1 MTDTNQQGLD
11 RLAPQP
17 AFSERLRHSKALL
30 PTMAVM
36 GVTVLALAAALVTH
50 RSEAQPGGP
59 QPMVQG
65 GPYAQGG
72 QPMAQAA
79 QYAQAAPYAQG
90 SQYPQATAPSAA
102 QPAHAQLQ
110 RQPAPVAHVA
120 RAPVCRNCGTVES
133 VTPVQRSAPTSG
145 VGAVAGGVAGALLG
159 NQVGGGN
166 GRAAM
171 TVLGAVGGGFA
182 GNAIEKNMKTQTSYQ
197 MRVRMRDGSVRTV
210 EQATALAAG
219 SPVLVERNTVRLAPV
234 SQSAA
239 QSMSSGHSSL

>member
-1 MTDTNQQGLD
+1 VTDTNQGLNG
-11 RLAPQP
+11 LNPPP

-36 GVTVLALAAALVTH
+36 GVTVLALAATLVVN
-50 RSEAQPGGP
+50 RSEAQPGGA
-59 QPMVQG
+59 QPTAQG
-65 GPYAQGG
+65 GPYPQGA
-72 QPMAQAA
+72 QPMALGA
-79 QYAQAAPYAQG
+79 QYAQGA
-90 SQYPQATAPSAA
+90 QYPQATGPIPA
-102 QPAHAQLQ
+102 QPAHALVQ

-145 VGAVAGGVAGALLG
+145 VGAVAGGVVGGLLG

-197 MRVRMRDGSVRTV
+197 MRIRMHDGSVRTV
-210 EQATALAAG
+210 EQATAVGAG
-219 SPVLVERNTVRLAPV
+219 SPVLVERNSVRLAPV
-234 SQSAA
+234 TPSAA
-239 QSMSSGHSSL
+239 QSMNPGPSVL